1 MGLFDFLSNKKQT
14 FFSKEEEGRMVEAIR
29 SAEKQT
35 SGEIRL
41 FMEQR
46 CAFLNPLDRA
56 KEVFA
61 ELEMFKTKDRNAV
74 LLYIAT
80 KDQQLAVLG
89 DEGIYQKMGQAF
101 WDSEVKLIL
110 SEFKQHHFI
119 DGVCKII
126 GDVGVALKENF
137 PYESDDKN
145 ELDDGIVYGK

>member
-14 FFSKEEEGRMVEAIR
+14 FFSKEEEERMVEAIR

>member
-1 MGLFDFLSNKKQT
+1 
-14 FFSKEEEGRMVEAIR
+14 MVEAIR

-80 KDQQLAVLG
+80 KDHQLAVLG

-126 GDVGVALKENF
+126 GDVGVALRENF

>member
-14 FFSKEEEGRMVEAIR
+14 FFSKEEEERMVEAIR

-41 FMEQR
+41 YMEQR
-46 CAFLNPLDRA
+46 CTFLNPLDRA

-61 ELEMFKTKDRNAV
+61 ELDMFKTKDRNAV

-80 KDQQLAVLG
+80 KDHQLALLG

-101 WDSEVKLIL
+101 WDSEVKLML

-126 GDVGVALKENF
+126 GDVGDALKENF

>member
-1 MGLFDFLSNKKQT
+1 VGLFDFLSNKKQT
-14 FFSKEEEGRMVEAIR
+14 FFSKEEEERMVEAIR

-80 KDQQLAVLG
+80 KDHQLAVLG

-126 GDVGVALKENF
+126 GDVGVALRENF

>member
-14 FFSKEEEGRMVEAIR
+14 FFSKEEEERMVEAIR

-61 ELEMFKTKDRNAV
+61 ELEMFKTKDRTAV

>member
-14 FFSKEEEGRMVEAIR
+14 FFSKEEEERMVEAIR

-41 FMEQR
+41 YMEQR

-61 ELEMFKTKDRNAV
+61 ELDMFKTKDRNAV

-80 KDQQLAVLG
+80 KDHQLALLG
-89 DEGIYQKMGQAF
+89 DEGIYQKMEQAF
-101 WDSEVKLIL
+101 WDNEVKLML

-119 DGVCKII
+119 DGVCHII
-126 GDVGVALKENF
+126 SDVGDALKENF
-137 PYESDDKN
+137 PYQSDDKN
-145 ELDDGIVYGK
+145 ELDDGIVYGR

>member
-1 MGLFDFLSNKKQT
+1 
-14 FFSKEEEGRMVEAIR
+14 MVEAIR

-61 ELEMFKTKDRNAV
+61 ELKMFKTKDRNAV

>member
-1 MGLFDFLSNKKQT
+1 MGLFDFLSGKKES
-14 FFSKEEEGRMVEAIR
+14 FFTKEEEERMVEAIR

-41 FMEQR
+41 FIEQR
-46 CAFLNPLDRA
+46 CAFINPLDRA

-80 KDQQLAVLG
+80 KDHQLAVLG

>member
-1 MGLFDFLSNKKQT
+1 VGLFDFLSGKKES
-14 FFSKEEEGRMVEAIR
+14 FFTKEEEERMVEAIR

-41 FMEQR
+41 FIEQR
-46 CAFLNPLDRA
+46 CAFINPLDRA

-80 KDQQLAVLG
+80 KDHQLAVLG

>member
-1 MGLFDFLSNKKQT
+1 
-14 FFSKEEEGRMVEAIR
+14 MVEAIR

>member
-1 MGLFDFLSNKKQT
+1 VGLFDFLSNKKQT
-14 FFSKEEEGRMVEAIR
+14 FFSKEEEERMVEAIR

-80 KDQQLAVLG
+80 KDHQLAVLG